1 MTKSSKKVP
10 SYAGMAAG
18 GSTGR
23 PGRGARTLL
32 LAAASV
38 FSVAACGAPAEDI
51 PADAPP
57 DSAAYTSVRGET
69 DVIRLD
75 SPLPGDVITPP
86 LTIRGEARGVWF
98 FEGDFPVVLT
108 DWNGLII
115 AEHYATAQ
123 GAWMTEDFVPF
134 EAVLEFPVPEDIGE
148 FSNRGSLILQKDNPS
163 GLPEHDDALEI
174 TIFFRN

>member
-1 MTKSSKKVP
+1 VV
-10 SYAGMAAG
+10 
-18 GSTGR
+18 
-23 PGRGARTLL
+23 LV
-32 LAAASV
+32 AASV
-38 FSVAACGAPAEDI
+38 FFLAACGPPA
-51 PADAPP
+51 ADTPPDLPP
-57 DSAAYTSVRGET
+57 DSTSYSSVRGEA
-69 DVIRLD
+69 DVIRLE
-75 SPLPGDVITPP
+75 SPLPGDVITSP

-174 TIFFRN
+174 TVFFRNPQAP